1 MLKVG
6 NGRGRLN
13 SVRANLQLMGVAKV
27 PLLCIVGTDDTC
39 VNPNQTDLIVDYWAE
54 KECSKKVVLRGE
66 DHGLG
71 AAMEHVRP
79 AIHRMLAEPPAAAPQ
94 PEPER

>member
-39 VNPNQTDLIVDYWAE
+39 E
-54 KECSKKVVLRGE
+54 
-66 DHGLG
+66 
-71 AAMEHVRP
+71 
-79 AIHRMLAEPPAAAPQ
+79 Q
-94 PEPER
+94 PRILPLTPRFANLLEQV

>member
-39 VNPNQTDLIVDYWAE
+39 EPSHLA
-54 KECSKKVVLRGE
+54 S
-66 DHGLG
+66 
-71 AAMEHVRP
+71 HVSVR
-79 AIHRMLAEPPAAAPQ
+79 
-94 PEPER
+94 

>member
-39 VNPNQTDLIVDYWAE
+39 EQPLAS
-54 KECSKKVVLRGE
+54 CLSLRASLNL
-66 DHGLG
+66 LG
-71 AAMEHVRP
+71 KQV
-79 AIHRMLAEPPAAAPQ
+79 
-94 PEPER
+94 